1 MMSKKVLSFAL
12 LLAFAPVGEAA
23 AFELAVPVGA
33 EVTPAAALGGVNAG
47 PVAES
52 SDCSRGFFSRLAAA
66 YREDAQPADP
76 TASTPA
82 PARRSMDSPFSS
94 PPFPSS
100 EWQLGG
106 VDYPIGVPNENSQY
120 PLEKAM
126 ACTKLGHW
134 MQDNRI
140 EVYGWINPSANISS
154 SSHTNYPLSYAT
166 RPNRVEFDQFLFR
179 IERIPD
185 TVQTDHVDWGFH
197 FDDLYGYDYHYT
209 TMKGVTSDQLLHNP
223 RPNSAL
229 NGKIYGNDPMIAYVD
244 LYIPWV
250 AQGMVITAGRYLS
263 LPDIEAQFSPN
274 NYLLTHSILY
284 TVDAYT
290 NMGIITTTKLND
302 QWTLQLGVHGGDD
315 SAIWDDTS
323 RLTAQACVRWVSK
336 SNDDMLYPCV
346 ESYNHSRQTYNN
358 LQEFVL
364 TWGHRFTPS
373 VHMLTE
379 AYRIYVRDQ
388 ALATDP
394 SQSHAPTGVPGYPL
408 GEAPNFPL
416 GHNPAFGIVNYV
428 NIELNP
434 SNMMSIRNEFYNDE
448 QGQRTGYATRYS
460 SHTIGLTHWVSQD
473 LEIRPELRYERAYD
487 FPAYD
492 AGRKNHQTTALVDAI
507 LHY

>member
-1 MMSKKVLSFAL
+1 M
-12 LLAFAPVGEAA
+12 
-23 AFELAVPVGA
+23 
-33 EVTPAAALGGVNAG
+33 PAAGLDAGPASG
-47 PVAES
+47 PVAAS
-52 SDCSRGFFSRLAAA
+52 GDCSRGFFSRLAAA
-66 YREDAQPADP
+66 YKEDAQPADP
-76 TASTPA
+76 NAPS
-82 PARRSMDSPFSS
+82 PARRGMDAPFSS

-106 VDYPIGVPNENSQY
+106 VDNPIGVPDTNAQY
-120 PLEKAM
+120 PLERAL
-126 ACTKLGHW
+126 ACTKVGHW

-140 EVYGWINPSANISS
+140 EVYGWINPSANLSTS
-154 SSHTNYPLSYAT
+154 DKSNFPLSYAT
-166 RPNRVEFDQFLFR
+166 RPNRVEFDQALFR
-179 IERIPD
+179 IERLPD
-185 TVQTDHVDWGFH
+185 TVQTDHIDWGFH

-209 TMKGVTSDQLLHNP
+209 TMKGVTSDQLLNHPNS
-223 RPNSAL
+223 NSAL
-229 NGKIYGNDPMIAYVD
+229 NGKLYGNDPMIAYVD

-315 SAIWDDTS
+315 SALWDTTS
-323 RLTAQACVRWVSK
+323 RVSLQGCVRWVSK

-346 ESYNHSRQTYNN
+346 ESYNNSNQTYNN
-358 LQEFVL
+358 LQEFVA
-364 TWGHRFTPS
+364 TWGHRFTPEI
-373 VHMLTE
+373 HMLTE
-379 AYRIYVRDQ
+379 AYYLYVKNQ

-408 GEAPNFPL
+408 GEAPNYPL
-416 GHNPAFGIVNYV
+416 GRNPAFGIVNYF
-428 NIELNP
+428 NIQLSP
-434 SNMMSIRNEFYNDE
+434 KLYMSIRNEFYKDVD
-448 QGQRTGYATRYS
+448 GQRTGFATRYS
-460 SHTIGLTHWVSQD
+460 SHTVGMTYWATSD
-473 LEIRPELRYERAYD
+473 LEIRPELRYEYSYD

-492 AGRKNHQTTALVDAI
+492 QGIKDHQTTALLDAI